1 MSLGRNRRPS
11 IASRRPSIASFA
23 PLEARRLMAV
33 DLTGSASYE
42 TGFYAA
48 GDLIDVN
55 LSLKQTEG
63 GGGSTNFPVAVNV
76 ILSKDKTLGNG
87 DDIQFTSGV
96 FLLASSGKTQTQK
109 SVASINDADAAGSYY
124 TAVQVDTMG
133 VINESNEKN
142 NVTWSAGQD
151 TTIIRQ
157 QLASTT
163 INGTSKS
170 DRVTVRENWHSL
182 IVTVNGKSSAI
193 DRSDAPTLTFNLGS
207 GNDSFSVFRNEHG
220 VTASLHVNGGAGN
233 DVITTGDGTDRID
246 GGSGNDK
253 LAGGDNGDW
262 IYGSSGNDA
271 IDGGEG
277 ADTLIGG
284 SGKKDKA
291 KKDDTDFSLA
301 GIENLY

>member
-1 MSLGRNRRPS
+1 MSFHRNRRS
-11 IASRRPSIASFA
+11 SIASFS

-42 TGFYAA
+42 TGFCGA
-48 GDLIDVN
+48 GDLVDVDV
-55 LSLKQTEG
+55 SLKQTAG
-63 GGGSTNFPVAVNV
+63 GGSSTNFPVSVSV
-76 ILSKDKTLGNG
+76 ILSKDKTLGNA
-87 DDIQFTSGV
+87 DDITFTSTV
-96 FLLASSGKTQTQK
+96 FLLDASAKTQTQQ
-109 SVASINDADAAGSYY
+109 VVGHIDEGDAAGSYY
-124 TAVQVDTMG
+124 TAVRVDEMG
-133 VINESNEKN
+133 VINESNENN

-151 TTIIRQ
+151 TTIITQ
-157 QLASTT
+157 ALASTT
-163 INGTSKS
+163 ISGSSKG

-182 IVTVNGKSSAI
+182 VVTVNGKSSVI
-193 DRSDAPTLTFNLGS
+193 DRSDAPVLTFNLGS

-253 LAGGDNGDW
+253 LAGGKNGDW